1 MSYEEEDTCM
11 SYEEEDTCMSYE
23 LVLPAGCRD
32 QAQGIC
38 QWARREELLAAGPH
52 SRTWGREP
60 GAQA

>member
-1 MSYEEEDTCM
+1 
-11 SYEEEDTCMSYE
+11 MSYE